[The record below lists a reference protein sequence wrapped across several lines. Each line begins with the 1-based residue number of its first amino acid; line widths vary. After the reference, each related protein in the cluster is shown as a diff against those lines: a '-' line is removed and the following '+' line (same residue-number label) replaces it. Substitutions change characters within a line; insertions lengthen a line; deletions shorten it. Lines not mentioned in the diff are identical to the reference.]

1 MLFALVY
8 ATDKTC
14 NKDLSSL
21 TNHDGLIINNQ
32 KLPYNNQS
40 HASKFLFLGCCVI
53 LDLSINRT
61 PHNTRIAIHR
71 KPTFTDTIIPYSSN
85 HPSQHKFATVRYLY
99 KRLHT
104 YQLQQEDYDQEENT
118 IHNILHNNSFPIKP
132 HSHPKKEHSPKHRI
146 TQHPRNKNGLLSHT
160 LEKKP
165 HASRIY
171 LNIPTSK

>member
-8 ATDKTC
+8 ATTDKTC

-61 PHNTRIAIHR
+61 PHNTRTAIHR

-85 HPSQHKFATVRYLY
+85 HPPQHNLRQSDTYTTDY
-99 KRLHT
+99 THT
-104 YQLQQEDYDQEENT
+104 SYNKKITTRKKTQFTTSYIT
-118 IHNILHNNSFPIKP
+118 TPSPS
-132 HSHPKKEHSPKHRI
+132 SHTHTPKKN
-146 TQHPRNKNGLLSHT
+146 THPNTG
-160 LEKKP
+160 
-165 HASRIY
+165 
-171 LNIPTSK
+171 